1 MRRRVHAVF
10 PRLPGEMDRLTII
23 KVAFAFAGIGIF
35 AYGVRTE
42 NSVVRWV
49 GIGFVVVA
57 FLLRFARKRD
67 RDPAA

>member
-1 MRRRVHAVF
+1 
-10 PRLPGEMDRLTII
+10 MDRLTTI

-35 AYGVRTE
+35 AYGARTD
-42 NSVVRWV
+42 NTVIRWV

-67 RDPAA
+67 RDTTA